1 MHARGKTLLR
11 FLAVLLLVQW
21 TAALEPCMRSLA
33 RIATAQAVE
42 LCSPAGDA
50 RAILVDQDGKPL
62 QQAMH
67 AGGCPLC
74 RVASPAALPVE
85 PVAELSLPAAH
96 AMPVQAVV
104 PAGLPPTPP
113 RGPPQQPRAPPIA

>member
-11 FLAVLLLVQW
+11 FLAVLLLAQW

-42 LCSPAGDA
+42 LCSPADEA

-62 QQAMH
+62 QQAVH

-74 RVASPAALPVE
+74 RVAAPAALPG
-85 PVAELSLPAAH
+85 PVAELTAPAAH
-96 AMPVQAVV
+96 VMPVQEAV

-113 RGPPQQPRAPPIA
+113 RGPPQQPRAPPVA

>member
-33 RIATAQAVE
+33 RIATAQTVE
-42 LCSPAGDA
+42 LCSPAGEA
-50 RAILVDQDGKPL
+50 RAILVDQNGEPL

-74 RVASPAALPVE
+74 RVAAPAALPG
-85 PVAELSLPAAH
+85 PVAELTPPLVH
-96 AMPVQAVV
+96 VMPVREVV
-104 PAGLPPTPP
+104 RAGLPPTPP

>member
-42 LCSPAGDA
+42 LCSPAGEA

-74 RVASPAALPVE
+74 RVAAPAALPE
-85 PVAELSLPAAH
+85 PVAELTLPAAH
-96 AMPVQAVV
+96 VVAVQMVV
-104 PAGLPPTPP
+104 PAGLPLTPP